1 MDQPDPADA
10 DGPPDGADAWVVFA
24 IVDPTDHR
32 VFYVGTVH
40 GTRAYRM
47 GEHPRVDDR
56 LRALRQAGAAPVFVV
71 LEETQG
77 GAAAERAQVFWVDVL
92 LMRGNRLLNE
102 GGYRP
107 PARTAKPKLT
117 PEQRERSL
125 RQRALERGLPENTGQ
140 PWTAEQDADLARL
153 YRDEGVGGTA
163 LQEHFRRTR
172 GSIAARLVKLGLLT
186 DKAELRG

>member
-1 MDQPDPADA
+1 MDHPERAEGSPDRTES
-10 DGPPDGADAWVVFA
+10 WVVFA

-32 VFYVGTVH
+32 VFYIGTVH
-40 GTRAYRM
+40 GARAYRM

-56 LRALRQAGAAPVFVV
+56 LRALRQAGAAPIFVV
-71 LEETQG
+71 LEEMQG
-77 GAAAERAQVFWVDVL
+77 GEAAERAQVFWVDVL

-107 PARTAKPKLT
+107 PARNAKPKLT
-117 PEQRERSL
+117 PEQRERAL

-140 PWTAEQDADLARL
+140 PWTAEQDADLTRL

-163 LQEHFRRTR
+163 LQEHFQRTR

-186 DKAELRG
+186 EKAELRG